1 MTPLPVNRWR
11 GEKSAV
17 SLDCVEVMGVALS
30 LFAGSAGPLRQFFAA
45 AKHGSSDDILRPAPY
60 LQAMTDTPLT
70 LVKAWTAARKRLE
83 AANIDTPV
91 IDARILLLAATETD
105 RATLIGDPQRPLTQ
119 EAALK
124 FETFVQRR
132 EQREPAAHIV
142 GKKGFWTLD
151 LISDRRGLV
160 PRPET
165 EVIVDLILK
174 THAVDVPNRVLDL
187 GVGSGTILLA
197 LLAERRSWTG
207 VGIDQS
213 EDALAL
219 AAENATHI
227 GLADRVDLR
236 LGDWHQGVDE
246 RFDIVVSNPPY
257 IPSAVIDT
265 LQDEVR
271 LHDPRFAL
279 DGGEDGLDPYRIL
292 FSALPEILKPSGVFA
307 FEFGVDQADA
317 VMALAQSV
325 PGLINLSVIKDL
337 SDIDRVIFGTLA

>member
-1 MTPLPVNRWR
+1 
-11 GEKSAV
+11 
-17 SLDCVEVMGVALS
+17 
-30 LFAGSAGPLRQFFAA
+30 
-45 AKHGSSDDILRPAPY
+45 
-60 LQAMTDTPLT
+60 MTDTPLT

-91 IDARILLLAATETD
+91 IDARILLLAAAETD
-105 RATLIGDPQRPLTQ
+105 RATLIGDPQRPLTP

-174 THAVDVPNRVLDL
+174 AHAVDVPNRVLDL

-197 LLAERRSWTG
+197 LLAERKSWTG

-219 AAENATHI
+219 AAENASHI
-227 GLADRVDLR
+227 GLTDRIELR
-236 LGDWHQGVDE
+236 VGDWHQGVDE

-271 LHDPRFAL
+271 LHDPRLAL
-279 DGGEDGLDPYRIL
+279 DGGDDGLNPYRIL
-292 FSALPEILKPSGVFA
+292 FSALPEVLKPSGVFA
-307 FEFGVDQADA
+307 FEFGIGQADA

-325 PGLINLSVIKDL
+325 SGLINLRVIKDL

>member
-1 MTPLPVNRWR
+1 
-11 GEKSAV
+11 
-17 SLDCVEVMGVALS
+17 
-30 LFAGSAGPLRQFFAA
+30 
-45 AKHGSSDDILRPAPY
+45 
-60 LQAMTDTPLT
+60 MTDTPLT

-91 IDARILLLAATETD
+91 IDARILLLAAAETD
-105 RATLIGDPQRPLTQ
+105 RATLIGDPQRPLTP

-174 THAVDVPNRVLDL
+174 AHAVDVPNRVLDL

-197 LLAERRSWTG
+197 LLAERKSWTG

-227 GLADRVDLR
+227 GLTDRIELR
-236 LGDWHQGVDE
+236 VGDWHQGIDE

-271 LHDPRFAL
+271 LHDPRLAL
-279 DGGEDGLDPYRIL
+279 DGGDDGLDPYRIL
-292 FSALPEILKPSGVFA
+292 FSALPEVLKPSGVFA
-307 FEFGVDQADA
+307 FEFGIGQADA

-325 PGLINLSVIKDL
+325 SGLINLRVIKDL

>member
-1 MTPLPVNRWR
+1 
-11 GEKSAV
+11 
-17 SLDCVEVMGVALS
+17 
-30 LFAGSAGPLRQFFAA
+30 
-45 AKHGSSDDILRPAPY
+45 
-60 LQAMTDTPLT
+60 MTDTPLT

-91 IDARILLLAATETD
+91 IDARILLLAAAETD
-105 RATLIGDPQRPLTQ
+105 RATLIGDPQRPLTP

-174 THAVDVPNRVLDL
+174 AHAVDVPNRVLDL

-197 LLAERRSWTG
+197 LLAERKSWTG

-219 AAENATHI
+219 AAENASHI
-227 GLADRVDLR
+227 GLTDRIELR
-236 LGDWHQGVDE
+236 VGDWHQGVDE

-271 LHDPRFAL
+271 LHDPRLAL
-279 DGGEDGLDPYRIL
+279 DGGDDGLDPYRIL
-292 FSALPEILKPSGVFA
+292 FSALPEVLKPSGVFA
-307 FEFGVDQADA
+307 FEFGIGQADA

-325 PGLINLSVIKDL
+325 SGLINLRVIKDL

>member
-1 MTPLPVNRWR
+1 
-11 GEKSAV
+11 
-17 SLDCVEVMGVALS
+17 
-30 LFAGSAGPLRQFFAA
+30 
-45 AKHGSSDDILRPAPY
+45 
-60 LQAMTDTPLT
+60 MTDTPLT

-91 IDARILLLAATETD
+91 IDARILLLAAAETD
-105 RATLIGDPQRPLTQ
+105 RATLIGDPQRPLTP

-124 FETFVQRR
+124 FETFVRRR

-174 THAVDVPNRVLDL
+174 AHAVDVPNRVLDL

-197 LLAERRSWTG
+197 LLAERKSWTG

-219 AAENATHI
+219 AAENATQI
-227 GLADRVDLR
+227 GLTDRIELR
-236 LGDWHQGVDE
+236 VGDWHQGVDE

-271 LHDPRFAL
+271 LHDPRLAL
-279 DGGEDGLDPYRIL
+279 DGGDDGLDPYRIL
-292 FSALPEILKPSGVFA
+292 FSALPEVLKPSGVFA
-307 FEFGVDQADA
+307 FEFGIGQADA

-325 PGLINLSVIKDL
+325 PGLINLRVIKDL

>member
-1 MTPLPVNRWR
+1 
-11 GEKSAV
+11 
-17 SLDCVEVMGVALS
+17 
-30 LFAGSAGPLRQFFAA
+30 
-45 AKHGSSDDILRPAPY
+45 
-60 LQAMTDTPLT
+60 MTDTPLT

-83 AANIDTPV
+83 AAKIDTPV
-91 IDARILLLAATETD
+91 IDARILLLAAAETD
-105 RATLIGDPQRPLTQ
+105 RATLIGDPHRPLTP
-119 EAALK
+119 EAAMK

-142 GKKGFWTLD
+142 GRRGFWTLD

-197 LLAERRSWTG
+197 LLAERKSWTG
-207 VGIDQS
+207 VGIDRS
-213 EDALAL
+213 EEALSL
-219 AAENATHI
+219 AGENASLH
-227 GLADRVDLR
+227 GLTDRVDLR
-236 LGDWHQGVDE
+236 LGDWHQGLDE
-246 RFDIVVSNPPY
+246 QYDIVVSNPPY
-257 IPSAVIDT
+257 IPSAVIDS

-271 LHDPRFAL
+271 LHDPRLAL

-292 FSALPEILKPSGVFA
+292 FAALPKVLKPSGVFA
-307 FEFGVDQADA
+307 FEFGIDQADA

-325 PGLINLSVIKDL
+325 PGLINLRVIKDL

>member
-1 MTPLPVNRWR
+1 MTRNSTV
-11 GEKSAV
+11 
-17 SLDCVEVMGVALS
+17 
-30 LFAGSAGPLRQFFAA
+30 
-45 AKHGSSDDILRPAPY
+45 AKHGSSDDIARPNPY
-60 LQAMTDTPLT
+60 LQAMTDTSLT

-105 RATLIGDPQRPLTQ
+105 RATLIGDPQRPLTP

-124 FETFVQRR
+124 FETFVRRR

-142 GKKGFWTLD
+142 GRKGFWKLD

-174 THAVDVPNRVLDL
+174 AHAVDVPNRVLDL

-197 LLAERRSWTG
+197 LLAERKSWTG

-219 AAENATHI
+219 AAENASHI
-227 GLADRVDLR
+227 GLTDRIELR
-236 LGDWHQGVDE
+236 VGDWHQGVDE

-271 LHDPRFAL
+271 LHDPRLAL
-279 DGGEDGLDPYRIL
+279 DGGDDGLDPYRIL
-292 FSALPEILKPSGVFA
+292 FSALPEVLKPSGVFA
-307 FEFGVDQADA
+307 FEFGIGQADA

-325 PGLINLSVIKDL
+325 SGLINLRVIKDL

>member
-1 MTPLPVNRWR
+1 
-11 GEKSAV
+11 
-17 SLDCVEVMGVALS
+17 
-30 LFAGSAGPLRQFFAA
+30 
-45 AKHGSSDDILRPAPY
+45 
-60 LQAMTDTPLT
+60 MTDTPLT

-91 IDARILLLAATETD
+91 IDARILLLAAAETD
-105 RATLIGDPQRPLTQ
+105 RATLIGDPQRPLTP

-174 THAVDVPNRVLDL
+174 AHAVDVPNRVLDL

-197 LLAERRSWTG
+197 LLAERKSWTG

-219 AAENATHI
+219 AAENASHI
-227 GLADRVDLR
+227 GLTDRIELR
-236 LGDWHQGVDE
+236 VGDWHQGIDE

-271 LHDPRFAL
+271 LHDPRLAL
-279 DGGEDGLDPYRIL
+279 DGGEDGLNPYRIL
-292 FSALPEILKPSGVFA
+292 FSALPEVLKPSGVFA
-307 FEFGVDQADA
+307 FEFGIGQADA

-325 PGLINLSVIKDL
+325 SGLINLRVIKDL

>member
-1 MTPLPVNRWR
+1 
-11 GEKSAV
+11 
-17 SLDCVEVMGVALS
+17 
-30 LFAGSAGPLRQFFAA
+30 
-45 AKHGSSDDILRPAPY
+45 
-60 LQAMTDTPLT
+60 MTDTPLT

-91 IDARILLLAATETD
+91 IDARILLLAATETN
-105 RATLIGDPQRPLTQ
+105 RATLIGDPQRPLTP

-132 EQREPAAHIV
+132 ERREPAAHIV

-151 LISDRRGLV
+151 LISDCRGLV

-174 THAVDVPNRVLDL
+174 AHAVDVPNRVLDL
-187 GVGSGTILLA
+187 GVGSGAILLA
-197 LLAERRSWTG
+197 LLAERKSWTG
-207 VGIDQS
+207 VGIDHS

-227 GLADRVDLR
+227 GLTDRIDLR
-236 LGDWHQGVDE
+236 VGDWHQGVDE

-257 IPSAVIDT
+257 IPSAVIAT

-271 LHDPRFAL
+271 LHDPHLAL
-279 DGGEDGLDPYRIL
+279 DGGEDGLDPFRIL
-292 FSALPEILKPSGVFA
+292 FSALPEVLKPSGVFA
-307 FEFGVDQADA
+307 FEFGIGQADA

-325 PGLINLSVIKDL
+325 SGLINLRVIKDL

>member
-1 MTPLPVNRWR
+1 
-11 GEKSAV
+11 
-17 SLDCVEVMGVALS
+17 
-30 LFAGSAGPLRQFFAA
+30 
-45 AKHGSSDDILRPAPY
+45 
-60 LQAMTDTPLT
+60 MTDTPLT

-91 IDARILLLAATETD
+91 IDARILLLAAAETD
-105 RATLIGDPQRPLTQ
+105 RATLIGDPQRPLTP

-124 FETFVQRR
+124 FETFVRRR

-174 THAVDVPNRVLDL
+174 AHAVDVPNRVLDL

-197 LLAERRSWTG
+197 LLAERKSWTG

-219 AAENATHI
+219 AAENASHI
-227 GLADRVDLR
+227 GLTDRIELR
-236 LGDWHQGVDE
+236 VGDWHQGVDE

-271 LHDPRFAL
+271 LHDPRLAL
-279 DGGEDGLDPYRIL
+279 DGGEDGLNPYRIL
-292 FSALPEILKPSGVFA
+292 FSALPEVLKPSGVFA
-307 FEFGVDQADA
+307 FEFGIGQADA

-325 PGLINLSVIKDL
+325 SGLINLRVIKDL

>member
-1 MTPLPVNRWR
+1 LRQVF
-11 GEKSAV
+11 AV
-17 SLDCVEVMGVALS
+17 AKD
-30 LFAGSAGPLRQFFAA
+30 GSA
-45 AKHGSSDDILRPAPY
+45 DDIARPNPY

-105 RATLIGDPQRPLTQ
+105 RATLIGDPQRPLTS

-174 THAVDVPNRVLDL
+174 AHAVDVPNRVLDL

-197 LLAERRSWTG
+197 LLAERKSWTG
-207 VGIDQS
+207 VGIDNS
-213 EDALAL
+213 ADALAL
-219 AAENATHI
+219 AAENAIHI
-227 GLADRVDLR
+227 GLTDRVDLR
-236 LGDWHQGVDE
+236 LGDWHQDLDE

-271 LHDPRFAL
+271 LHDPRLAL

-292 FSALPEILKPSGVFA
+292 FSALPEVLKPSGVFA
-307 FEFGVDQADA
+307 FEFGIGQADA
-317 VMALAQSV
+317 AMALAQSV
-325 PGLINLSVIKDL
+325 PGLINLRVIKDL
-337 SDIDRVIFGTLA
+337 SDIDRVIFGTFA

>member
-1 MTPLPVNRWR
+1 
-11 GEKSAV
+11 
-17 SLDCVEVMGVALS
+17 
-30 LFAGSAGPLRQFFAA
+30 
-45 AKHGSSDDILRPAPY
+45 
-60 LQAMTDTPLT
+60 MTDTPLT

-91 IDARILLLAATETD
+91 IDARILLLAAAETD
-105 RATLIGDPQRPLTQ
+105 RATLIGDPQRPLTP

-124 FETFVQRR
+124 FETFVRRR

-174 THAVDVPNRVLDL
+174 AHAVDVPNRVLDL

-197 LLAERRSWTG
+197 LLAERKSWTG

-219 AAENATHI
+219 AAENASHI
-227 GLADRVDLR
+227 GLTDRIELR
-236 LGDWHQGVDE
+236 VGDWHQGVDE

-271 LHDPRFAL
+271 LHDPRLAL
-279 DGGEDGLDPYRIL
+279 DGGDDGLDPYRIL
-292 FSALPEILKPSGVFA
+292 FSALPEVLKPSGVFA
-307 FEFGVDQADA
+307 FEFGIGQADA

-325 PGLINLSVIKDL
+325 SGLINLRVIKDL